1 MGGLAWSVRLCR
13 KENAYGFSY
22 FIFFSFF
29 FFSWESVFLVLI
41 VVMNDK
47 EILQITTKQGSL
59 SSIGNINLYEK
70 WHCWLYEKSHYHLM
84 FVGLLVTCDF
94 FHVFNFPGNFLPFF
108 PYQFSR
114 TETSWLY
121 VTVWDP
127 WQIDKAVDFRLL
139 IGL

>member
-1 MGGLAWSVRLCR
+1 MCSCAGR
-13 KENAYGFSY
+13 KMHM
-22 FIFFSFF
+22 
-29 FFSWESVFLVLI
+29 VFLVLI
-41 VVMNDK
+41 VGMNDK
-47 EILQITTKQGSL
+47 EILQITTKQVSLLSHAVLVMTCEFNQKKKKKSL

-70 WHCWLYEKSHYHLM
+70 WHCWRYEKSHYHLM